1 MTGQG
6 NQADAG
12 IQRALEM
19 GTELAGSVSGAAVGF
34 LIGGPPG
41 AVAGAIVAPV
51 IKHTLVESMRRI
63 ITRREKVR
71 VATTL
76 AFTITACEERLNAG
90 DQLRQDG
97 FFEAG
102 VTDRSA
108 ADEVAEAVVV
118 ASERSFEERKTE
130 YLGYLLANIAF
141 AEGLD
146 RWLANRISRTAE
158 RLSWSQLVILSAV
171 ASEDITLPAV
181 VLGQN
186 IRSWIGW
193 AAQQEAID
201 LLAEGYLT
209 TTPDRTPRFGL
220 SAPNQRLAEARLGM
234 GGVLLVELMWLT
246 RIPDQDVEA
255 VLSRFGHDD
264 SAV

>member
-1 MTGQG
+1 MIEQG

-12 IQRALEM
+12 IQSALEM
-19 GTELAGSVSGAAVGF
+19 GTDLAGSVSGAAVGF

-41 AVAGAIVAPV
+41 AIAGAIVAPV
-51 IKHTLVESMRRI
+51 IKQTLVESMRRI

-76 AFTITACEERLNAG
+76 AFTIMACEERLNAG
-90 DQLRQDG
+90 AQLRQDG
-97 FFEAG
+97 FFEPG

-146 RWLANRISRTAE
+146 RWLANRITRTVE
-158 RLSWSQLVILSAV
+158 RLSWSQLVILGA
-171 ASEDITLPAV
+171 AAREDITLPSV
-181 VLGQN
+181 VLGEN
-186 IRSWIGW
+186 IRGWISW
-193 AAQQEAID
+193 AAHQEAKE

-209 TTPDRTPRFGL
+209 TTPDRTPRLGL
-220 SAPNQRLAEARLGM
+220 SAPNRRLAEARLGT
-234 GGVLLVELMWLT
+234 GGVLLVDLMWLK
-246 RIPDQDVEA
+246 RIPDQDIEA
-255 VLSRFGHDD
+255 VLSRFGQDD
-264 SAV
+264 AAV